1 MTLALVIVA
10 LALAGSPPPATTADP
25 CLLAPSLRD
34 ALQQRFGST
43 RVLKASDLFEDER
56 ELFTADHPGACP
68 GIAGGRFFGAK
79 ERPAIAV
86 LLLDVGPK
94 RNVHLLVA
102 RPAMSSWTFFDVDE
116 MDPGSTLVL
125 GKAGPALYEGL
136 PDGPRI
142 RATNDVISL
151 VAYEASHRVYIWTG
165 AKFEVVWL
173 SD

>member
-1 MTLALVIVA
+1 MSFTLLVLG
-10 LALAGSPPPATTADP
+10 LALAGSAAPATRADP
-25 CLLAPSLRD
+25 CPLVPSLRD

-43 RVLKASDLFEDER
+43 RVLKTSDLFEDER
-56 ELFTADHPGACP
+56 GLFKADHPGACP
-68 GIAGGRFFGAK
+68 GLAVGRFFGAK
-79 ERPAIAV
+79 ERAAIAI

-125 GKAGPALYEGL
+125 WKDGPALYEGL
-136 PDGPRI
+136 HDGSRI

-165 AKFEVVWL
+165 ARFEVVRR

>member
-1 MTLALVIVA
+1 MTLALAIVA
-10 LALAGSPPPATTADP
+10 LALAGSAPPATRADP
-25 CLLAPSLRD
+25 CLLAPALRD

-56 ELFTADHPGACP
+56 KLFQADHPGACP
-68 GIAGGRFFGAK
+68 GIASGKFFGAK
-79 ERPAIAV
+79 ERAATAL
-86 LLLDVGPK
+86 LLLDVGSK

-102 RPAMSSWTFFDVDE
+102 RPAMSSWTFFDLEE
-116 MDPGSTLVL
+116 MDQGSTLVL
-125 GKAGPALYEGL
+125 WKDGPGHYEG
-136 PDGPRI
+136 PRDGPRI

-151 VAYEASHRVYIWTG
+151 VAYEATHRVYVWTG